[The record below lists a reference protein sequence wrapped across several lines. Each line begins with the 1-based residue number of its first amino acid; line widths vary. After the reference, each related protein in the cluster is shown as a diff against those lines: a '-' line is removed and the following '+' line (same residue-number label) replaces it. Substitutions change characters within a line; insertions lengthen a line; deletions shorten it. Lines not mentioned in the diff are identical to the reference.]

1 MIDTWQ
7 SRRNN
12 FIECKYWSQ
21 INDENLVSL
30 SEIAYKRQPTAT
42 FMAKENG
49 SYAQENQIVD
59 NSFMYDKNSVE
70 LETTDDVRD
79 LKTNDLVEFRD
90 EIYRVTNVQR
100 TKSLKQAQFLKEPIS
115 IKTFISLMR

>member
-21 INDENLVSL
+21 INDENLVPD
-30 SEIAYKRQPTAT
+30 SEIAYKKQPSGS
-42 FMAKENG
+42 FYAKENG
-49 SYAQENQIVD
+49 SYTQENQIIE
-59 NSFMYDKNSVE
+59 NSFMYDKNSIE
-70 LETTDDVRD
+70 IETTDDVSD

-90 EIYRVTNVQR
+90 EIYRVANVQR
-100 TKSLKQAQFLKEPIS
+100 KKDAKQAQFLKEPIS